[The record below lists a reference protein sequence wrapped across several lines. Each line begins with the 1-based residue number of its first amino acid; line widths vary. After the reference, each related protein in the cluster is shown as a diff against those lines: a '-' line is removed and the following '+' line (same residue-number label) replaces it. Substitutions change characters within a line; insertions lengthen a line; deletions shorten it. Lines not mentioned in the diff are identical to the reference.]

1 MVRFSVIIRG
11 LLTAILL
18 RHNGGKLS
26 YEMMQAINHRV
37 MRAAHLVRRLGEAL
51 AKGVPIPTRRSPV
64 PRATE
69 KPGDT
74 EKPRGTRKPPAPAAE
89 GAIRLPRN
97 FAWMTKL
104 VGTEAAA
111 AGSQLR
117 ALMEDPEM
125 AALLA
130 ASPRMVRTLKPLC
143 RMLGANMP
151 PPHSPPPRPPKGYV
165 APKVKVE
172 RPWKP
177 KGRDRRPS
185 SPRWPAWPA
194 VPGAPAWR
202 ERKSG
207 G

>member
-1 MVRFSVIIRG
+1 MARFSVIIQG
-11 LLTAILL
+11 LLTTILL
-18 RHNGGKLS
+18 RHNGGRLS
-26 YEMMQAINHRV
+26 YEMMWAINHRV
-37 MRAAHLVRRLGEAL
+37 MKAAHLVRRLGEAL
-51 AKGVPIPTRRSPV
+51 AKGVPIPTRRAPV
-64 PRATE
+64 PAQGV
-69 KPGDT
+69 K
-74 EKPRGTRKPPAPAAE
+74 RKPAAPVAE
-89 GAIRLPRN
+89 GAIRLPRY
-97 FAWMTKL
+97 FAWMIKF

-111 AGSQLR
+111 IGSQLR

-130 ASPRMVRTLKPLC
+130 ASPQMVRTLKPLC

-151 PPHSPPPRPPKGYV
+151 PPYSPPPRPPKGYIP
-165 APKVKVE
+165 PKVKVE